1 MSKVSARPRVGNR
14 ARVRRLEVAAGQT
27 RWASDELAVEEPLE
41 LRLVAGSERK
51 TVAVTLRTPGHD
63 FELAAGFLFG
73 EGVIQ
78 QRGEIQR
85 IAYCVDADEDQRYNI
100 VNLELRGEI
109 LPQLPAL
116 ERHFFTTSACGLC
129 GKASIES
136 LSARGLRPV
145 SSEATVSADVLG
157 SLPEKLRKAQR
168 LFDLTGGLHA
178 AALFDPEGNLIGLR
192 EDIGRHNAMDK
203 LVGWALL
210 EGRIPLSNY
219 IVLVSGRASFELV
232 QKALS
237 AGIPLFASV
246 SAPSNL
252 AVDLAASFGMTLAG
266 FLRGERF
273 NIYAHPQRILLP

>member
-1 MSKVSARPRVGNR
+1 MKVSARPRVGSKVK
-14 ARVRRLEVAAGQT
+14 VRRLEVAPNQI
-27 RWASDELAVEEPLE
+27 RWISDELATEEPLE
-41 LRLVAGSERK
+41 LRLVAGNEHR
-51 TVAVTLRTPGHD
+51 TIAVTLRTPGND

-78 QRGEIQR
+78 RRSEIKR
-85 IAYCVDADEDQRYNI
+85 IAYCVEEGQEQRYNI
-100 VNLELRGEI
+100 VSVELRSQA
-109 LPQLPAL
+109 LPKLPTL

-129 GKASIES
+129 CKASIES
-136 LSARGLRPV
+136 LSARGLSPV
-145 SSEATVSADVLG
+145 SGDSTVSAKVLRE
-157 SLPEKLRKAQR
+157 LPEKLRKAQQ

-178 AALFDPEGNLIGLR
+178 AALFDLEGNLIALR

-210 EGRIPLSNY
+210 EGKLPLAPC
-219 IVLVSGRASFELV
+219 IVVVSGRASFELV
-232 QKALS
+232 QKALA
-237 AGIPLFASV
+237 AGIPIFASV

-273 NIYAHPQRILLP
+273 NVYAHPERILLV